1 MIRKY
6 KSKNKLRPT
15 TSKVQLAIFSMI
27 GHDNLIGKK
36 FLDLY
41 AGTGNIGMM
50 AINYGVKLSCFVDSN
65 PSFISKIK
73 NKSKENNLLDKS
85 KFLIANCETQLHKL
99 SDKFDHVFADPPY
112 NEEPFEKIMYQL
124 AKNQLVHKKSKIFLE
139 HSNKIGL
146 KEYYE
151 DKMRIQTKNY
161 GDTVI
166 SVFQTANN

>member
-50 AINYGVKLSCFVDSN
+50 AINYG
-65 PSFISKIK
+65 
-73 NKSKENNLLDKS
+73 
-85 KFLIANCETQLHKL
+85 
-99 SDKFDHVFADPPY
+99 
-112 NEEPFEKIMYQL
+112 
-124 AKNQLVHKKSKIFLE
+124 
-139 HSNKIGL
+139 
-146 KEYYE
+146 
-151 DKMRIQTKNY
+151 
-161 GDTVI
+161 
-166 SVFQTANN
+166 

>member
-6 KSKNKLRPT
+6 KSKNKIRPT

-50 AINYGVKLSCFVDSN
+50 AINYGVELSCFVDSN

-73 NKSKENNLLDKS
+73 N
-85 KFLIANCETQLHKL
+85 CE
-99 SDKFDHVFADPPY
+99 
-112 NEEPFEKIMYQL
+112 
-124 AKNQLVHKKSKIFLE
+124 
-139 HSNKIGL
+139 
-146 KEYYE
+146 
-151 DKMRIQTKNY
+151 
-161 GDTVI
+161 
-166 SVFQTANN
+166 